1 MFSKKLKQL
10 RKSLKLTQTAFG
22 EKLGVS
28 IDVIKNLEYSRTT
41 PSEIFIN
48 HLCEIYNVN
57 RKWLNDEEEDDKMF
71 NQSAD
76 EVALVERLLNQA
88 NASPAIRAL
97 LHSWLQ
103 LPPDKRIIL
112 EEFAED
118 FAARHSNNS
127 DVE

>member
-1 MFSKKLKQL
+1 MFSEKLKIL
-10 RKSLKLTQTAFG
+10 RKSLKLTQTSFG

-28 IDVIKNLEYSRTT
+28 IDVIKNLEYNRTT
-41 PSEIFIN
+41 PSDIFIN

-57 RKWLNDEEEDDKMF
+57 RKWLNGEEDNMF

-118 FAARHSNNS
+118 FASRHGVNT
-127 DVE
+127 EAE

>member
-1 MFSKKLKQL
+1 MFSEKLKLL
-10 RKSLKLTQTAFG
+10 RKALKLTQTAFG

-28 IDVIKNLEYSRTT
+28 IDVIKNLEYNRTT
-41 PSEIFIN
+41 PADIFVN
-48 HLCEIYNVN
+48 HICEIYNVN
-57 RKWLNDEEEDDKMF
+57 RGWLLGDEKEMF
-71 NQSAD
+71 NQTAD
-76 EVALVERLLNQA
+76 EAALVERLLNQS

-118 FAARHSNNS
+118 FAARHGSNSNN
-127 DVE
+127 E

>member
-1 MFSKKLKQL
+1 MFAEKLKLL

-41 PSEIFIN
+41 PSDIFVN

-57 RKWLNDEEEDDKMF
+57 RKWLVGEDDDMF
-71 NQSAD
+71 NQSLD
-76 EVALVERLLNQA
+76 EVALVEHLLNQA
-88 NASPAIRAL
+88 NANSTIRTL

-118 FAARHSNNS
+118 FAARHGGNS
-127 DVE
+127 DVD